1 MLPWKKVREEMLHEG
16 YQRVVRRHFERPDGR
31 TADFEVRQV
40 HDVVCLVAR
49 TVAGTF
55 LIARQYRPGPER
67 IVDDLP
73 AGGVDPGEAPEA
85 AARRELLEE
94 TGYAAG
100 TLRFVGSNPVSA
112 YSTNL
117 RHTFVATECRKVAEP
132 QNDLREH
139 VELLELSL
147 EAFRAHLRSGNLTD
161 VGAGYL
167 GLDALHLL

>member
-1 MLPWKKVREEMLHEG
+1 MQPWKRVREELLHEG
-16 YQRVVRRHFERPDGR
+16 FQRLVRRHFERPDGR

-40 HDVVCLVAR
+40 RDVVCVVAR
-49 TVAGTF
+49 TVSGTF

-73 AGGVDPGEAPEA
+73 AGGVEPGEAPEA

-94 TGYAAG
+94 TGYQAG
-100 TLRFVGSNPVSA
+100 TMTFLASNPVSA
-112 YSTNL
+112 YSTNH
-117 RHTFVATECRKVAEP
+117 RHSFVATDCRKVAEP
-132 QNDLREH
+132 QDDAREH
-139 VELLELSL
+139 VEVVELPL
-147 EAFRAHLRSGNLTD
+147 DAFRAHLRSGNLTD